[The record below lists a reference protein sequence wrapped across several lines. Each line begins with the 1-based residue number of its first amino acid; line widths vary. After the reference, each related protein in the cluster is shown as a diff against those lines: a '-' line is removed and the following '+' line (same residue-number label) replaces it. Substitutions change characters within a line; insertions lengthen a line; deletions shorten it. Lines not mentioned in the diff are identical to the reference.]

1 MFKVNYKVNRMTHAP
16 CSSVS
21 IVNFEHANANWVL
34 APSPHCPPEES
45 KYLRI
50 AFPKTLAKYAKGK
63 KMFAHF
69 QLFGFLFERQHVK
82 HYMKSQNV
90 QIEVLNEQPG
100 PLTNYS
106 NESMKTEFTVASF
119 YTATLCQFLFKT
131 L

>member
-1 MFKVNYKVNRMTHAP
+1 
-16 CSSVS
+16 
-21 IVNFEHANANWVL
+21 
-34 APSPHCPPEES
+34 
-45 KYLRI
+45 
-50 AFPKTLAKYAKGK
+50 
-63 KMFAHF
+63 MFAYF

-82 HYMKSQNV
+82 NYMKSQNV

-106 NESMKTEFTVASF
+106 NESMKTEFTVARF